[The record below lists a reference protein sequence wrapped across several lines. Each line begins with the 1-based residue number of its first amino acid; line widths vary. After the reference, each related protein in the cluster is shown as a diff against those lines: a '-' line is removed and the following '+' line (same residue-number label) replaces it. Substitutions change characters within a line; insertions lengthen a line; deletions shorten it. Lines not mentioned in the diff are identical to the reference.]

1 MPATTPADLK
11 PDLGTPVSEI
21 ETPALVVDLDV
32 MERNVE
38 AYAEFAR
45 RNDCRLRSHVKTHKT
60 PDIARYQDE
69 RTGGGIACQTLGEAE
84 VMAYNGLTDI
94 YLSYMVVGRRKLR
107 RAAHLATKLDRF
119 AVTVDHPTH
128 VRSLQEAA
136 AERDA
141 TVGVV
146 VEIDTGL
153 GRTGV
158 DPEDGDVVGLVESIT
173 ARPNLRFDGLL
184 AYEAQVKSQAETEA
198 DYRRLC
204 HEAMDEAGRVVERI
218 EGAGIDVP
226 EVRAGGTATSW
237 YSGTHPVVTEINP
250 GMYPFNDVG
259 EIRARPWAV
268 SRDDCAATVLTDV
281 ISVPGED
288 RVVVDAGSKSL
299 SLDGPHSPVP
309 KRRDDVA
316 YANASEEHG
325 WIDTS
330 ASGESFAVG
339 DRLEFV
345 VPHVCTT
352 VNLHDVLVGVRDG
365 HVADVWEVQARG
377 KVK

>member
-1 MPATTPADLK
+1 
-11 PDLGTPVSEI
+11 
-21 ETPALVVDLDV
+21 
-32 MERNVE
+32 
-38 AYAEFAR
+38 
-45 RNDCRLRSHVKTHKT
+45 
-60 PDIARYQDE
+60 
-69 RTGGGIACQTLGEAE
+69 
-84 VMAYNGLTDI
+84 MAYNGLTDV

-107 RAAHLATKLDRF
+107 RAAHLAEKLDRF

-128 VRSLQEAA
+128 VRTLQEAA

-146 VEIDTGL
+146 LEIDVGL

-158 DPEDGDVVGLVESIT
+158 DPEDGDVVGLAESIV
-173 ARPNLRFDGLL
+173 ARSNLRFDGLL
-184 AYEAQVKSQAETEA
+184 AYEALVKSQAETEA
-198 DYRRLC
+198 DYQRLC
-204 HEAMDEAGRVVERI
+204 HEAMDEAERVVERI
-218 EGAGIDVP
+218 EGAGVEVP
-226 EVRAGGTATSW
+226 EVKAGGTATSW

-259 EIRARPWAV
+259 EIEARPWAV

-281 ISVPGED
+281 ISVPDED

-299 SLDGPHSPVP
+299 SLDKPQYPLP
-309 KRRDDVA
+309 RRRDDLE

-330 ASGESFAVG
+330 ASGGSFAVG

-352 VNLHDVLVGVRDG
+352 VNLHDVLVGVRDD
-365 HVADVWEVQARG
+365 HVEDVWEIQARG
-377 KVK
+377 KIK

>member
-1 MPATTPADLK
+1 
-11 PDLGTPVSEI
+11 
-21 ETPALVVDLDV
+21 
-32 MERNVE
+32 
-38 AYAEFAR
+38 
-45 RNDCRLRSHVKTHKT
+45 
-60 PDIARYQDE
+60 
-69 RTGGGIACQTLGEAE
+69 
-84 VMAYNGLTDI
+84 
-94 YLSYMVVGRRKLR
+94 
-107 RAAHLATKLDRF
+107 
-119 AVTVDHPTH
+119 
-128 VRSLQEAA
+128 
-136 AERDA
+136 
-141 TVGVV
+141 
-146 VEIDTGL
+146 
-153 GRTGV
+153 
-158 DPEDGDVVGLVESIT
+158 
-173 ARPNLRFDGLL
+173 
-184 AYEAQVKSQAETEA
+184 
-198 DYRRLC
+198 
-204 HEAMDEAGRVVERI
+204 MDEAGRVVERI

>member
-1 MPATTPADLK
+1 MPATTPTDLK
-11 PDLGTPVSEI
+11 PELGTPVSEV

-32 MERNVE
+32 MEQNVE
-38 AYAEFAR
+38 AYAAFAR
-45 RNDCRLRSHVKTHKT
+45 QNECRLRSHVKTHKT

-84 VMAYNGLTDI
+84 VMAYNGRTDI

-107 RAAHLATKLDRF
+107 RAAHLAAKLDRF
-119 AVTVDHPTH
+119 VVTVDHPTH
-128 VRSLQEAA
+128 VESLQEAA
-136 AERDA
+136 AERNV
-141 TVGVV
+141 TIGVV
-146 VEIDTGL
+146 VEVDMGL

-158 DPEDGDVVGLVESIT
+158 DPEDGDVVGLVDLVT
-173 ARPNLRFDGLL
+173 AQPNLRFDGLL

-204 HEAMDEAGRVVERI
+204 HEAMDEAERVVERI
-218 EGAGIDVP
+218 EEAGI
-226 EVRAGGTATSW
+226 EVSEVKAGGTATSW
-237 YSGTHPVVTEINP
+237 YSGSHPVVTEINP

-259 EIRARPWAV
+259 EIQARPWAV
-268 SRDDCAATVLTDV
+268 SKDDCAATVLTDV

-299 SLDGPHSPVP
+299 SLDSPHSPVP
-309 KRRDDVA
+309 KRRDDLT

-325 WIDTS
+325 WVDTS
-330 ASGESFAVG
+330 ASEDSFAIG

-365 HVADVWEVQARG
+365 HVEDVWEVQARG